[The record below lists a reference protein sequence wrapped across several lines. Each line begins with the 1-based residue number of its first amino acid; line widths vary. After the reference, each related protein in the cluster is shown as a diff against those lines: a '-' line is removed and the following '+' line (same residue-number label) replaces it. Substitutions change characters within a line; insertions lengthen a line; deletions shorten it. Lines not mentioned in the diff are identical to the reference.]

1 MRIIRPR
8 LALCHATCMTLS
20 FFMCVSPVGA
30 EPGKSWLQQ
39 GWDGVSGA
47 GARAAQA
54 VASGGRAVYRGLTA
68 PALAPRQGGEIY
80 ARFGVTHIQQ
90 NVDSGPLI
98 FEESTSVAGITVVNE
113 GPMPGSEV
121 DVSDE
126 QLASIQLGYMFTPHI
141 GIETILG
148 LPAIKFDYEPAG
160 SLRTDSLD
168 ALGLVG
174 PFQQKLGTAKA
185 LPIITTLTYQPFPAN
200 RVRPYLGV
208 GAAYVYTYDEELTNR
223 QLWTDEN
230 NPDTAPDFEVSDEW
244 GAVGQLGLEVD
255 ITPKWFFNADVKYID
270 LEVRGNVRNAVIDS
284 GIPLIGEV
292 EASDSYVDVELDPLV
307 YTIAVGRVF

>member
-1 MRIIRPR
+1 MRRMKSGV
-8 LALCHATCMTLS
+8 ALSHATCVALAY
-20 FFMCVSPVGA
+20 FLWASPVGA
-30 EPGKSWLQQ
+30 APEQ
-39 GWDGVSGA
+39 GWVQRGWQGVSAAGTRVKGA
-47 GARAAQA
+47 
-54 VASGGRAVYRGLTA
+54 VVSSGRAVYQSLTA

-80 ARFGVTHIQQ
+80 ARFGVTHIAQ

-98 FEESTSVAGITVVNE
+98 FEESTSVVGIPVVDE
-113 GPMPGSEV
+113 GPVPGSEV

-141 GIETILG
+141 GIETVLG

-160 SLRTDSLD
+160 SLRTDPLD

-208 GAAYVYTYDEELTNR
+208 GAAYVYTYDEELTNT

-230 NPDTAPDFEVSDEW
+230 DPDTAPDFEVSDEW
-244 GAVGQLGLEVD
+244 GAVGQIGLEVD

-292 EASDSYVDVELDPLV
+292 AASDSYVDVELDPLV